1 MAFSRGPKIVT
12 SGLVLALDAADKLSY
27 PGSGTTWKD
36 LSGNSNNGTL
46 TNGPTFSAANMGTI
60 VFDGTNDYVNVAYN
74 SIFNP
79 STNVS
84 FSLWL
89 TLTATDTT
97 IRNPIDF
104 GAVSDELY
112 FILWRADL
120 SPKRWGFGVRQSDNT
135 YAETTSNASTFST
148 NVWYNL
154 TVVASSAAGNVSL
167 YINGQLDGS
176 VVYNGTLKQNSGAI
190 LYIGAEGA
198 NSRRYWQGN
207 IANTLIYN
215 RALSA
220 TEVLQNYNATK
231 SRFGY

>member
-60 VFDGTNDYVNVAYN
+60 VFDGVDDYVTGTLAASNSWTVSFWIYQTDINTKAVYYPFSGATSPVTGIGFGGSLDASTQNSWWYYDGSTVFSSSSTAITVNTWYYLTISHVYGAGTGTHNFYTNGVLSYSPSVADTTFTTYNVA
-74 SIFNP
+74 
-79 STNVS
+79 
-84 FSLWL
+84 
-89 TLTATDTT
+89 
-97 IRNPIDF
+97 R
-104 GAVSDELY
+104 
-112 FILWRADL
+112 R
-120 SPKRWGFGVRQSDNT
+120 SDN
-135 YAETTSNASTFST
+135 NL
-148 NVWYNL
+148 YNIPGRIPI
-154 TVVASSAAGNVSL
+154 V
-167 YINGQLDGS
+167 
-176 VVYNGTLKQNSGAI
+176 K
-190 LYIGAEGA
+190 
-198 NSRRYWQGN
+198 
-207 IANTLIYN
+207 IYN